1 MPFIQILPDN
11 RGGGRKRNPPG
22 GRLAPDGQLTIN
34 HAAAELLDDPDLVL
48 LDYAVGG
55 PPGVLAFRLRR
66 ATASD
71 HAAWTLT
78 GGGNTQRRTKLALFI
93 KTNPTYAGSYAAV
106 LHNGA
111 LILYQGEAPL
121 QSSQWRP
128 LFPAASATR
137 GRLPQTLPAK
147 LLLSGAL
154 NLGGPLI
161 HALGD
166 PAYILI
172 FADPIAAAFRL
183 EPAVADALG
192 AWRLSGEGD
201 SQRRL
206 TLTAFIKQY
215 PHLAGEYTFTK
226 AAHGLLLKKK

>member
-1 MPFIQILPDN
+1 MPFIQIFPDN

-48 LDYAVGG
+48 LDYAAGS
-55 PPGVLAFRLRR
+55 PPDLFAFRLRR

-71 HAAWTLT
+71 RAAWTLT

-93 KTNPTYAGSYAAV
+93 KANPTYAGSYAAV
-106 LHNGA
+106 LDHGA
-111 LILYQGEAPL
+111 LILYQGAPPP
-121 QSSQWRP
+121 QSAQWRP
-128 LFPAASATR
+128 LYPAASATR
-137 GRLPQTLPAK
+137 GRAPQTLPAK
-147 LLLSGAL
+147 LLPSGAF

-172 FADPIAAAFRL
+172 FADPVAVAFRL
-183 EPAVADALG
+183 EPSVAGAPG

-206 TLTAFIKQY
+206 TLTTFIKQH
-215 PHLAGEYTFTK
+215 PQLAGEYTFTK